1 MGLLVMS
8 MGKGQNVR
16 KGERVTAYEPTRE
29 VVMRGCKP
37 FRTIV
42 ANFSV
47 LPGKYSVIPLVQNF
61 GDPAAS
67 RFSLRLYFNCEPDKI
82 GFHSDEKPIRVLEYL
97 Q

>member
-47 LPGKYSVIPLVQNF
+47 LPGKYSVIPLV
-61 GDPAAS
+61 
-67 RFSLRLYFNCEPDKI
+67 
-82 GFHSDEKPIRVLEYL
+82 
-97 Q
+97 